1 MFSKMRLAGLLL
13 VVLCIVP
20 MAVGAVTI
28 DGHLAPGEWKGA
40 LHVTD
45 FRQVQPLTGK
55 PSTLPTEAWVLAT
68 PQGLAVAFRCTQ
80 PPGVPRST
88 QRVQRDFDDQVDR
101 VNLIVDFNG
110 DGRTG
115 YNFTVSSTGGVYDAV
130 VTNETSFNKDWDG
143 NWTSA
148 VSQDAQGW
156 TVEMLIPW
164 YIAPMH
170 RARDGQRTVGLYLDR
185 VTAATGE
192 RVAWPAASFQQA
204 RFLSDF
210 RKVQLPQYSQSLLA
224 ITPYVSTLHDNVRG
238 RSHFE
243 RGADIFWKPN
253 GQFQL
258 TATLDPDFGQVE
270 SDDLVVNFGAT
281 ETYFS
286 DKRPF
291 FTENQG
297 IFDFSLLDDNSQ
309 LVYTR
314 RVGGPADDGNG
325 ASSIDGAVK
334 LNGSVGGTSYGL
346 LAADEAGADGR
357 RFSAARLVHDF
368 GTQSLGL
375 MLTNVDHP
383 WLDRNANVIGIDD
396 HWHPT
401 AQLTVAA
408 NVVGS
413 DIEQDGKH
421 TRGSGA
427 TLLVDADHGDGW
439 REQWAAMHFN
449 DRLQVNDFGYLE
461 RNAMNYAHWEVR
473 KRTTDLPADSAY
485 SSHDWHV
492 RVDALDN
499 TGGLNLRRQLR
510 IERDSSLRN
519 GATED
524 VELNVN
530 SAAWDD
536 LLTRG
541 HGALYLPP
549 TFDLEYERN
558 SPRHG
563 NWAYDLELEVLS
575 GGLRGNHSVGYDLK
589 LIPTYFVSDAFNIYA
604 GPYYQHIPDWLVW
617 QHDNLVGR
625 FDQHTLELEAGFDW
639 SIGSRQ
645 ELRMKL
651 QALGLNAQVRGAYRV
666 GGNGRALAS
675 NDPVDDFGVRNL
687 GLQIRY
693 RYEIAPLSYLYVVY
707 GRGGYAMDDYVQD
720 NGVRNLFNRSFALRD
735 DDQILVKLDYRFDI

>member
-1 MFSKMRLAGLLL
+1 MHLAGLLL
-13 VVLCIVP
+13 AALSVVP
-20 MAVGAVTI
+20 AVAGAVTI
-28 DGHLAPGEWKGA
+28 DGHLTPGEWKGA

-45 FRQVQPLTGK
+45 FRQTQPLTGQ

-68 PQGLAVAFRCTQ
+68 PKGLAVAFRCTQ

-192 RVAWPAASFQQA
+192 RVAWPAASFQRA

-210 RKVQLPQYSQSLLA
+210 RKVRLPQYDQSLLA
-224 ITPYVSTLHDNVRG
+224 VTPYVSTMYDNVRG

-334 LNGSVGGTSYGL
+334 INGSVGGTSYGL

-375 MLTNVDHP
+375 MLTSVDHP
-383 WLDRNANVIGIDD
+383 WLDRRANVIGIDD
-396 HWHPT
+396 HWRPT
-401 AQLTVAA
+401 SQLTVAA

-413 DIEQDGKH
+413 DIAQDGRH

-427 TLLVDADHGDGW
+427 TLLVDADHGGGW

-449 DRLQVNDFGYLE
+449 DRLQVNDLGYLE
-461 RNAMNYAHWEVR
+461 RNDMNYAHWEVR
-473 KRTTDLPADSAY
+473 KRNTDLPADSAY
-485 SSHDWHV
+485 SSHDWRV
-492 RVDALDN
+492 RVDALNN
-499 TGGLNLRRQLR
+499 TRGLNLRRQFRLV
-510 IERDSSLRN
+510 RDSSLRN

-524 VELNVN
+524 VELDIN

-549 TFDLEYERN
+549 SFDLDYERS

-563 NWAYDLELEVLS
+563 DWAYDLEIEVAS
-575 GGLRGNHSVGYDLK
+575 GGLAGNHSVGYDVK
-589 LIPTYFVSDAFNIYA
+589 FIPTYFVSDAFNVYA
-604 GPYYQHIPDWLVW
+604 GPYYEHVPDWLVW

-651 QALGLNAQVRGAYRV
+651 QGLGLDAQVRGAYRV
-666 GGNGRALAS
+666 DGNGRAAAS
-675 NDPVDDFGVRNL
+675 DDPVDDFGVRNL

-693 RYEIAPLSYLYVVY
+693 RYELAPLSYLYVVY
-707 GRGGYAMDDYVQD
+707 GRGGYVMDEYTRSL
-720 NGVRNLFNRSFALRD
+720 GVRSLFGDSFSLRD